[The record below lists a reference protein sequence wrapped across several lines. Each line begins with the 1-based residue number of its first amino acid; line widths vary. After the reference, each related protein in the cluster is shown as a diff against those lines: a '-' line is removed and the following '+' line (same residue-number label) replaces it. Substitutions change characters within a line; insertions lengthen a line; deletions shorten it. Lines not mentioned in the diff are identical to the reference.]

1 MNKTPLL
8 LLERKRRTTRSRQ
21 AVARVSGWRHNSSRK
36 NSSSG
41 AFGSAQAR
49 RVFAGPG
56 RPRFSRRRLACGA
69 GQLAPGHE
77 GAKQW
82 RTKAPAEGER
92 GGFALAWR
100 ERDAGGRAGERPFA
114 GLPGRV
120 AKAGY
125 SGRAECRRST
135 CAQRRCGEA
144 VSDNLRLPVAI
155 AGRYAPGQAPRRFRR
170 SARRSANSA
179 CTKL

>member
-1 MNKTPLL
+1 M
-8 LLERKRRTTRSRQ
+8 
-21 AVARVSGWRHNSSRK
+21 ARVSGWRHNSSRK

-92 GGFALAWR
+92 GVMRRPGEIETREAGQASGLLLACPAGWR
-100 ERDAGGRAGERPFA
+100 
-114 GLPGRV
+114 
-120 AKAGY
+120 
-125 SGRAECRRST
+125 SS
-135 CAQRRCGEA
+135 AQRSGGVLA
-144 VSDNLRLPVAI
+144 
-155 AGRYAPGQAPRRFRR
+155 
-170 SARRSANSA
+170 
-179 CTKL
+179 